1 MNIWDQNFAGPEFR
15 YGIEPNAFLSE
26 QAWRLSAP
34 SRVLVPGDGEGRNGV
49 WLARQ
54 GHQVLSVDMSSV
66 GLNKAQR
73 LAQSHGVSLQ
83 TQVADLA
90 DWQPE
95 PRAFDALVLTYVHLP
110 AGIRQSVH
118 RRLMQG
124 LRPGGWLIVEGFH
137 TAQLQF
143 ESGGPKDVS
152 MLFTLD
158 MLKEDFQ
165 GMTVEALAWDGVVTL
180 NEGPGHQGPGH
191 VVRYVA
197 QR

>member
-54 GHQVLSVDMSSV
+54 GHEVLSVDMSSV
-66 GLNKAQR
+66 GVNKALR

-95 PRAFDALVLTYVHLP
+95 PGAFDAVVLMYVHLP

-118 RRLMQG
+118 QRLMRG

-137 TAQLQF
+137 TAQLRF
-143 ESGGPKDVS
+143 ESGGPKDVP

-158 MLKEDFQ
+158 MLREDFQ
-165 GMTVEALAWDGVVTL
+165 GMTAEALAWDGVVIL

-191 VVRYVA
+191 VLRYVA